1 MLWTMRLYTQP
12 KPSWISSKRAG
23 LVFLANENNGST
35 HKSSHGVSNLC
46 TYVRRTRP
54 VPAINGTNL
63 AFANNAKWG
72 EALKSLGKG
81 DMEASRIDDSRR
93 MP

>member
-1 MLWTMRLYTQP
+1 MVCQSLYLR
-12 KPSWISSKRAG
+12 PSDPTGPGYKWD
-23 LVFLANENNGST
+23 
-35 HKSSHGVSNLC
+35 
-46 TYVRRTRP
+46 
-54 VPAINGTNL
+54 NL

-93 MP
+93 MPEVCPDGSVRKYIE